1 MPRGGSCPSRPPTE
15 PQQRQKPGAHRPH
28 APGPSRRKTPLPRAS
43 APLPSL
49 APGGAATPRPS
60 PWSPLAAEWGL
71 RKGRSVPR
79 GAEAAFAPAPAP
91 CGSGVSE
98 SGPWGA
104 QDGGGG
110 RGGGGGPSPAA
121 GWRAAMRWYR
131 YFSIFPRI
139 MSAKQRLKALG
150 RAWACEDPSL
160 AEIRPQPWAG
170 SPLPS
175 APAQLTCEKQ
185 QFSGPDSG
193 CAHPG
198 PGGRPPPPRVH
209 SLLPPSPLSPAPRL
223 SEPSLCGTLTPGRQ
237 RDSQGKQEGQRHCF
251 L

>member
-15 PQQRQKPGAHRPH
+15 LQRRQKPGAHRPH
-28 APGPSRRKTPLPRAS
+28 APGPSPRKTPLPPAS

-79 GAEAAFAPAPAP
+79 GAEAAFAPALAP

-121 GWRAAMRWYR
+121 GWRR
-131 YFSIFPRI
+131 
-139 MSAKQRLKALG
+139 
-150 RAWACEDPSL
+150 
-160 AEIRPQPWAG
+160 
-170 SPLPS
+170 
-175 APAQLTCEKQ
+175 
-185 QFSGPDSG
+185 
-193 CAHPG
+193 
-198 PGGRPPPPRVH
+198 
-209 SLLPPSPLSPAPRL
+209 
-223 SEPSLCGTLTPGRQ
+223 
-237 RDSQGKQEGQRHCF
+237 
-251 L
+251 